1 MYCIKCGAELARGQG
16 ICPICN
22 TRVIHPD
29 FPVDTDEAAY
39 PIKKFKSE
47 EISRVSLMFVVTILT
62 LLPMLLPMIFE
73 ITWKHSISWS
83 GYVLFGVMLFYEM
96 FLLPLWFKR
105 PNPVIFVPCA
115 FFAMAAFVFYVS
127 YKTSGSWYLTFALPV
142 ILSLGIIITAMT
154 ALNRYLKHGKLYIYG
169 GGLVSLGL
177 WTVLIEWLLKLAF
190 GVSTS
195 VKWSLFS
202 FGALAV
208 IGILLILIAI
218 IKPFKEALRKIF
230 YI

>member
-1 MYCIKCGAELARGQG
+1 MYCVKCGAELARGQG

-22 TRVIHPD
+22 TRVMHPD
-29 FPVDTDEAAY
+29 FPVDTDESAY

-62 LLPMLLPMIFE
+62 LIPMLLPTIFE
-73 ITWKHSISWS
+73 ITLKHSISWS

-115 FFAMAAFVFYVS
+115 FLAIAAFVLYVS
-127 YKTSGSWYLTFALPV
+127 FKTNGDWYFTFAFPV
-142 ILSLGIIITAMT
+142 ILSFGIIITAMT
-154 ALNRYLKHGKLYIYG
+154 ALNRYLKHGKLYVYG
-169 GGLVSLGL
+169 GGFIALGL
-177 WTVLIEWLLKLAF
+177 WTVLIEWFLKLAF

-202 FGALAV
+202 LSTLGI
-208 IGILLILIAI
+208 IGLLLILIAI
-218 IKPFKEALRKIF
+218 IKPFKEALKKIF